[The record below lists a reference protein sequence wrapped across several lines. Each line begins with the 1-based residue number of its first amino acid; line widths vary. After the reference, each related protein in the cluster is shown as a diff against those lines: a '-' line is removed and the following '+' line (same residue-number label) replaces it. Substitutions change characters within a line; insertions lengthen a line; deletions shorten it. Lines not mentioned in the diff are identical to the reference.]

1 MLIIS
6 DSHFGVSRNG
16 GTTPASKAALKEY
29 LLEKYRDLLR
39 STDEDHLVVQGDLFD
54 DFECDPSDW
63 MGVYALMLDWVTSK
77 SYSNLRGKRCRLT
90 LISGNHDNS
99 MRGDKVS
106 AFTMLA
112 TILGNT
118 FPDNVEVLDIGQSKY
133 VEPGVYAIPHCAN
146 QDLFDLELKKAL
158 EQEPEWL
165 LLHCNLNNTFAQR
178 SDHSLDL
185 SEEWANKFEEVGTRI
200 LMAHEHQARE
210 VRNVVVLGNQFSTS
224 VSDCLGNDAKY
235 AHTLVGGHLS
245 KVETWSRGGDDGYLE
260 IDWRDLR
267 SEWEKLGVSVPAG
280 FVRIVGNASSAE
292 AAQVMNAIATF
303 RKAAPATLFV
313 VTNAVVVEGIAEV
326 DELPEKFRAA
336 EKFDVL
342 DFIRKQ
348 FETDEMAVIETLLQD

>member
-1 MLIIS
+1 MLIIN
-6 DSHFGVSRNG
+6 DCHAGVNRNG

-39 STDEDHLVVQGDLFD
+39 STDEGHLVVLGDLFD

-63 MGVYALMLDWVTSK
+63 MRVYALMLDWLTRHQK
-77 SYSNLRGKRCRLT
+77 RLT

-118 FPDNVEVLDIGQSKY
+118 FPDNVEVLDIGQPRY

-158 EQEPEWL
+158 DLAPEWL

-224 VSDCLGNDAKY
+224 IADCLGNDVKFAY
-235 AHTLVGGHLS
+235 ILVGGHLS

-292 AAQVMNAIATF
+292 AAQVMNAIAAF

-348 FETDEMAVIETLLQD
+348 FETDEMAVIETLLKD